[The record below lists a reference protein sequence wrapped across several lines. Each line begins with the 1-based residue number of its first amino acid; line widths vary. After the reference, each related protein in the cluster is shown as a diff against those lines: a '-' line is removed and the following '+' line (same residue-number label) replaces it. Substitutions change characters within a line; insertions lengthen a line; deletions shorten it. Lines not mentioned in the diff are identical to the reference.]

1 MKRVSAVFVMV
12 MMAGGG
18 MFAQDAKKGEAAFA
32 ELKCGTCHSVAGKG
46 GKLASA
52 LDGIA
57 TKRTK
62 EVINSWMTDSAA
74 MEKKLEKAPKMP
86 MSKSAAMKN
95 IKPEQVKDI
104 EAYLATLK

>member
-1 MKRVSAVFVMV
+1 MKRVSAVVVMV
-12 MMAGGG
+12 MMAGGA
-18 MFAQDAKKGEAAFA
+18 MFAQDAKKGEAAFT
-32 ELKCGTCHSVAGKG
+32 ELKCSTCHAIAGKG

-52 LDGIA
+52 LDGVA

-62 EVINSWMTDSAA
+62 EVIHSWLTDSAA
-74 MEKKLEKAPKMP
+74 QEKKLEKAPKMP
-86 MSKSAAMKN
+86 MSKSASMKN